1 MTDAVMF
8 FDIGFLVAALL
19 GLLIVLHVHNR
30 SARLGSVG
38 HFHAEVGQLEEQLA
52 VALGERANSMRDRC
66 DETRAELTWA
76 TERVESALFRERI
89 NDVAYEI
96 VRITQALESSGSIVH
111 RTNVC
116 LCRPSDR
123 TANASTTDQWCE
135 RPGHRAHD
143 ACGRARGPH
152 SCFADDSFA
161 RGGELK
167 ALFQI

>member
-52 VALGERANSMRDRC
+52 VALGERAKLRCEIAAMKRD
-66 DETRAELTWA
+66 AELTWA

-96 VRITQALESSGSIVH
+96 VRITQALESSGSGSSIEPMSAYADLVIEPRMQALQINGASGQATAPTIH
-111 RTNVC
+111 AGVLADRIRALRT
-116 LCRPSDR
+116 
-123 TANASTTDQWCE
+123 TAS
-135 RPGHRAHD
+135 RA
-143 ACGRARGPH
+143 AAN
-152 SCFADDSFA
+152 
-161 RGGELK
+161 
-167 ALFQI
+167 